1 MFLFGVIFYLS
12 IYLCLEIVLTILLRR
27 HLVFRSNQILIDEYS
42 IVLTMI
48 IVAMAKTA
56 LKVKMKCQ
64 LPEPMDSSASADQ
77 ACSEQAKPCTEHILT
92 LLVVKL

>member
-1 MFLFGVIFYLS
+1 MFLFGV
-12 IYLCLEIVLTILLRR
+12 IYLCLEIVRTILLRR
-27 HLVFRSNQILIDEYS
+27 HLAFRSSQILIVEYS
-42 IVLTMI
+42 IVLIRI
-48 IVAMAKTA
+48 IIAVAKTT

-77 ACSEQAKPCTEHILT
+77 ACSEQAKPCTEHTLT